1 MSLSWE
7 ETAEKLTRQAVQAA
21 EEGRWGTVDR
31 CYQERAELFRV
42 NEVSPSLGRRLHFLD
57 GRVHDRLRMAMMTVQ
72 HLLSEVTMKR
82 RLFERF
88 DTKSELDI
96 SPDSS
101 RLVNRHV

>member
-21 EEGRWGTVDR
+21 EEGRWGTVHR
-31 CYQERAELFRV
+31 CYQGRAELF
-42 NEVSPSLGRRLHFLD
+42 
-57 GRVHDRLRMAMMTVQ
+57 RVHDRLRMAMMTVQ

-88 DTKSELDI
+88 DTKSESDI

-101 RLVNRHV
+101 RRVSRHV

>member
-31 CYQERAELFRV
+31 CYQGRAELFQV
-42 NEVSPSLGRRLHFLD
+42 NEVSPSLGRRLHSLD

-72 HLLSEVTMKR
+72 HLLTEVTMKR

-88 DTKSELDI
+88 DTHSESDV

-101 RLVNRHV
+101 RRVSRHV

>member
-72 HLLSEVTMKR
+72 HLLTEVAVKR

-88 DTKSELDI
+88 DTHSE
-96 SPDSS
+96 SNVSADSS
-101 RLVNRHV
+101 RRVNRHV